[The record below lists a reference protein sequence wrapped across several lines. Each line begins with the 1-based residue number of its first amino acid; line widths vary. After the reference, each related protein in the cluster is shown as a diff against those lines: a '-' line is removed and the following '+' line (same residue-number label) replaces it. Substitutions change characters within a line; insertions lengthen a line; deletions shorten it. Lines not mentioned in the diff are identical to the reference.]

1 MVSAIIAAGGKGTR
15 MGAGINK
22 VYLPLCGK
30 EILARTLSVFEAC
43 SCVDEVI
50 VVTGESELE
59 RLQEL
64 SKKYKFQK
72 ISAAVSGGATRG
84 KSVFHGLCRASGD
97 FILIHDAARALITED
112 EIFRVLTDCKQYGA
126 AALGV
131 KCKDTLKRADQNGFI
146 AETLDREN
154 TYQIQTPQA
163 FSRDII
169 QRAYDASQDFAATDD
184 CALVEK
190 LGIPIKITEGSYENI
205 KLTTPSDLAVG
216 EEILKRRNAL

>member
-1 MVSAIIAAGGKGTR
+1 M
-15 MGAGINK
+15 
-22 VYLPLCGK
+22 
-30 EILARTLSVFEAC
+30 
-43 SCVDEVI
+43 
-50 VVTGESELE
+50 
-59 RLQEL
+59 
-64 SKKYKFQK
+64 
-72 ISAAVSGGATRG
+72 
-84 KSVFHGLCRASGD
+84 
-97 FILIHDAARALITED
+97 
-112 EIFRVLTDCKQYGA
+112 
-126 AALGV
+126 GV
-131 KCKDTLKRADQNGFI
+131 KCKDTLKRANQNGFI

>member
-43 SCVDEVI
+43 SCIDEVI

-72 ISAAVSGGATRG
+72 ISAVVIGGATRAE
-84 KSVFHGLCRASGD
+84 SVFHGLCRASGD

-112 EIFRVLTDCKQYGA
+112 EILRVLTDCKQYGA

-131 KCKDTLKRADQNGFI
+131 KCKDTLKRANQNGFI

-169 QRAYDASQDFAATDD
+169 RRAYDAAQDFSATDD
-184 CALVEK
+184 CTLVEK
-190 LGIPIKITEGSYENI
+190 LGISIKITEGSYENI

-216 EEILKRRNAL
+216 EEILKRRKAL

>member
-64 SKKYKFQK
+64 SEKYKFQK

-84 KSVFHGLCRASGD
+84 ESVFHGLCRASGD

-112 EIFRVLTDCKQYGA
+112 EILRVLTDCKQYGA

-169 QRAYDASQDFAATDD
+169 QRAYDAAQDFAATDD